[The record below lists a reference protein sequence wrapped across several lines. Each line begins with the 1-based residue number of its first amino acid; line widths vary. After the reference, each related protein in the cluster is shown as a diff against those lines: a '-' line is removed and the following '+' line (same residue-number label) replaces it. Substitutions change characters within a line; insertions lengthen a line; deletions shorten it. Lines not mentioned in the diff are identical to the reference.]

1 MQTSGNWI
9 TLRCVPAKE
18 PGRISG
24 AEMVT
29 PPAQSVT
36 MDNKA
41 SAIWSCDAFW
51 THIQEGDCSTSAP
64 WLKGDGWERVNLR
77 IPVTHS
83 QVSLHSL
90 FERCHDLKAFVFIKP
105 HNFMIW
111 SLANCNTSQYAEG
124 SGEDSSL
131 LPPEKITLPKQDTK
145 SRRHHW
151 QDTWY
156 NTAWLLS

>member
-1 MQTSGNWI
+1 MQTSGNSI

-24 AEMVT
+24 GEMVT

-51 THIQEGDCSTSAP
+51 TNIQEGDCSTSAP

-77 IPVTHS
+77 IPITHS

-111 SLANCNTSQYAEG
+111 SLQIA
-124 SGEDSSL
+124 
-131 LPPEKITLPKQDTK
+131 TLPNTLRGQVRIPHSFLLRKSLPQQDTK

-156 NTAWLLS
+156 NTAWLPS